1 MFHYFFLPARSFMD
15 RFTFPAKFFLISMLL
30 AVPLSITSFQSVV
43 DSNEQLRTAH
53 IKHLGALNVH
63 AFLPVIEALETMRD
77 LSVAER
83 FHRSEVV
90 EAKYLEA
97 KQQAMLEIEKFINND
112 LDENNQ
118 LISLN
123 TFALQR
129 AVETLK
135 LTSGSEADL
144 ERTIFDKV
152 NLLVSAAYSIQ
163 YQIANVNGLLGDI
176 DPLANHLVIILTAEL
191 QQSFEAM
198 GEARAYGS
206 YFIANQILSSYGVE
220 LINGALSK
228 LKDSELHLS
237 DRFTI
242 LLSSHPKANGTLA
255 IDSSAIN
262 RLNDIYMQVDDQI
275 LLDPD
280 LTTTFEVFWQQS
292 SDSIK
297 AFNQFRRQIVLFLAK
312 YYEAKERVMESNK
325 NSYVFGVSALIC
337 VFIYLFIGF
346 YLGIKGSLGELSKA
360 AVQVAKGSL
369 DKPITISSHDE
380 LKTLAALLDEMRVQ
394 LKDREQQLLDMTVTD
409 TLTGVK
415 NRKYFNEQLKECMA
429 LCRKTDQPTSL
440 LMMDIDHFK
449 CVNDTYGHTVG
460 DKCLQLVA
468 KTLQDNLSRP
478 GDVVARYGGEEFA
491 VLLPATDEIG
501 AITIAERLCRS
512 IRELSL
518 NIEENEIDIRISIG
532 ISTSNLIPN
541 CLEERLVNLADEA
554 LYKAKK
560 TGRDRWISAHE

>member
-43 DSNEQLRTAH
+43 DSNNQLRAVH
-53 IKHLGALNVH
+53 LKHVGANNIRD
-63 AFLPVIEALETMRD
+63 FLPVIEALEILRD

-83 FHRSEVV
+83 FHRSKLV
-90 EAKYLEA
+90 EAKYTEA
-97 KQQAMLEIEKFINND
+97 KGNAVSEINKFINSE
-112 LDENNQ
+112 LDETNQ

-123 TFALQR
+123 LIALKR
-129 AVETLK
+129 SVETLN
-135 LTSGSEADL
+135 LSSGSEADL
-144 ERTIFDKV
+144 ESTIFDKV
-152 NLLVSAAYSIQ
+152 NQIVNSAYAIQ

-176 DPLANHLVIILTAEL
+176 DPLANHLVIILTAQL
-191 QQSFEAM
+191 QESFEAI

-206 YFIANQILSSYGVE
+206 YFITNKILSSYGVE
-220 LINGALSK
+220 LINGALAK
-228 LKDSELHLS
+228 LKSSESHLS
-237 DRFTI
+237 DRLTI
-242 LLSSHPKANGTLA
+242 LLSSHPRANNSLV

-262 RLNDIYMQVDDQI
+262 RLNDIYLQVDEQV

-280 LTTTFEVFWQQS
+280 LTTSFELFWQQATVS
-292 SDSIK
+292 SEG
-297 AFNQFRRQIVLFLAK
+297 FNQFRREIVIFLQR
-312 YYEAKERVMESNK
+312 YYEVNETGMRLKK
-325 NSYVFGVSALIC
+325 NSYVFGIGTLIC

-360 AVQVAKGSL
+360 AVQVANGSL
-369 DKPITISSHDE
+369 NEPVSISAHDE
-380 LKTLAALLDEMRVQ
+380 LNTLAALFNKMRIQ
-394 LKDREQQLLDMTVTD
+394 LKDREQQLIETTVTD

-415 NRKYFNEQLKECMA
+415 NRKYFNDQLKECIA

-449 CVNDTYGHTVG
+449 RINDTYGHTVG
-460 DKCLQLVA
+460 DKCLRLVA
-468 KTLQDNLSRP
+468 QTLQENLSRP

-501 AITIAERLCRS
+501 AITIAEKLCS
-512 IRELSL
+512 SVRELTIS
-518 NIEENEIDIRISIG
+518 IEDKSIDIRISIG
-532 ISTSNLIPN
+532 ISTSNLISN
-541 CLEERLVNLADEA
+541 CVEERLVNMADEA

-560 TGRDRWISAHE
+560 TGRDRWVSAHE

>member
-1 MFHYFFLPARSFMD
+1 
-15 RFTFPAKFFLISMLL
+15 
-30 AVPLSITSFQSVV
+30 
-43 DSNEQLRTAH
+43 
-53 IKHLGALNVH
+53 
-63 AFLPVIEALETMRD
+63 
-77 LSVAER
+77 
-83 FHRSEVV
+83 
-90 EAKYLEA
+90 
-97 KQQAMLEIEKFINND
+97 
-112 LDENNQ
+112 
-118 LISLN
+118 
-123 TFALQR
+123 
-129 AVETLK
+129 
-135 LTSGSEADL
+135 
-144 ERTIFDKV
+144 
-152 NLLVSAAYSIQ
+152 
-163 YQIANVNGLLGDI
+163 
-176 DPLANHLVIILTAEL
+176 
-191 QQSFEAM
+191 
-198 GEARAYGS
+198 
-206 YFIANQILSSYGVE
+206 
-220 LINGALSK
+220 
-228 LKDSELHLS
+228 
-237 DRFTI
+237 
-242 LLSSHPKANGTLA
+242 
-255 IDSSAIN
+255 
-262 RLNDIYMQVDDQI
+262 
-275 LLDPD
+275 
-280 LTTTFEVFWQQS
+280 
-292 SDSIK
+292 
-297 AFNQFRRQIVLFLAK
+297 
-312 YYEAKERVMESNK
+312 
-325 NSYVFGVSALIC
+325 
-337 VFIYLFIGF
+337 
-346 YLGIKGSLGELSKA
+346 
-360 AVQVAKGSL
+360 
-369 DKPITISSHDE
+369 
-380 LKTLAALLDEMRVQ
+380 MRVQ

>member
-1 MFHYFFLPARSFMD
+1 MD

>member
-512 IRELSL
+512 IRDLSL